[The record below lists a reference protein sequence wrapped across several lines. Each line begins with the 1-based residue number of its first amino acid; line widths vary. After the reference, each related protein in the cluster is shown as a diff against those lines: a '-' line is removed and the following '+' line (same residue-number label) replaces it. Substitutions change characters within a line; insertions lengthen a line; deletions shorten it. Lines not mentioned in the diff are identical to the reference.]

1 MPDPARDRGL
11 VALDLHPP
19 AATMAELAPRQISV
33 DRVAVELEARWETF
47 DDAGEAGAVRL
58 AGGG

>member
-1 MPDPARDRGL
+1 
-11 VALDLHPP
+11 
-19 AATMAELAPRQISV
+19 MAELAPRQISV